1 MEAIVTHLGDK
12 LWVWASGREG
22 EQNLWAGVSQSLPC
36 IALSLLPTCP
46 VITKRCILDIS
57 ICLYPQ
63 LQWHGVKLYICD
75 RESLDYESLNA
86 NQNVYAHCL
95 NYCFGKGSGKWSCP
109 RQACGAVC
117 KLCSNL
123 AKHIS
128 CMAARFSK
136 HISCMAA
143 RFSKHI
149 SCMAAR
155 FSKQTEQHLQI
166 STPLKGYPWYDIA
179 RENCEKFC
187 FID

>member
-1 MEAIVTHLGDK
+1 MVWFGNFQVHQCIFNTTHKMEAIVTHLGDK

-22 EQNLWAGVSQSLPC
+22 GQNLWAGVSQSLPC

-63 LQWHGVKLYICD
+63 LRWHGVKLYICD
-75 RESLDYESLNA
+75 GESLDYESLNA

-128 CMAARFSK
+128 CME
-136 HISCMAA
+136 
-143 RFSKHI
+143 
-149 SCMAAR
+149 AR

-166 STPLKGYPWYDIA
+166 STPLKGYHWYDVA
-179 RENCEKFC
+179 GENFEKFYC